1 MYEHQMPITQH
12 QWICKII
19 RLGESEGQ
27 AQDTIE
33 ITYGNELYNF
43 SRQGWIN
50 VRPEKRLQ

>member
-50 VRPEKRLQ
+50 VHPEKRLQ